1 MGPLLSKFASVR
13 ESILRKAGREPVRRS
28 PSWLKARSG
37 TPPAETLR
45 PDQIEEA
52 EAAIRLLA
60 RLRAP
65 RPQTRLQKLQ
75 QKLRLTEHHLGTI
88 RRPTRPGVI
97 LLAFIALF
105 AAALVGLMATRFVS
119 RGSSPGPVLT
129 ELPPLPPV
137 TRNSV
142 IIAPIAIA
150 LNAIGDIA
158 ERNTPRNFAGKADNP
173 VSQVL
178 QNADIGWS
186 ASRGA
191 IVATGSQD
199 VLSLATP
206 LTGKL
211 NVTGSLSAK
220 ATGAV
225 GDALGSLL
233 GGNAAKQIGSVNI
246 KSLNAN
252 AEIKGNVIITARPK
266 FAAGWHIEP
275 NLGAKVTLG
284 DTSITVAGA
293 RVNVPAQVKPMI
305 DKSVGE
311 QINAM
316 SERIRADQSLLRSA
330 RQQWAK
336 ACRSIPLQAAGNA
349 LPALWLEMRPTRAI
363 AAQPRVDAAAVTMTI
378 GIEAET
384 RITPTQTTPDCP
396 FPDKIS
402 IIPPTAGGVSIGVPI
417 DLPFTE
423 LTKVLESQ
431 LTGRTFPEDGSGP
444 VDVTVKG
451 ATVAAS
457 GDRLLISLLV
467 HAKEKK
473 SFFGFGAEAVVH
485 IWGVPQIDQ
494 AQQTLRLGNVE
505 IAVES
510 EAAFG
515 LLGAAARAAMPHL
528 QRAIYERA
536 SVDLKPFAA
545 NAQNKLADV
554 IADLQK
560 NEDGVR
566 VKADITALRLTD
578 ISFDSKTLRVIAE
591 AAGNISA
598 AVSRLSEF

>member
-1 MGPLLSKFASVR
+1 MDFA
-13 ESILRKAGREPVRRS
+13 
-28 PSWLKARSG
+28 
-37 TPPAETLR
+37 
-45 PDQIEEA
+45 
-52 EAAIRLLA
+52 
-60 RLRAP
+60 
-65 RPQTRLQKLQ
+65 
-75 QKLRLTEHHLGTI
+75 
-88 RRPTRPGVI
+88 
-97 LLAFIALF
+97 
-105 AAALVGLMATRFVS
+105 S
-119 RGSSPGPVLT
+119 RGSSKGPVLT
-129 ELPPLPPV
+129 ELPPLPPAS
-137 TRNSV
+137 RNSV
-142 IIAPIAIA
+142 IIAPIAVA
-150 LNAIGDIA
+150 LSAIGDIA
-158 ERNTPRNFAGKADNP
+158 ERSAPRNFAGRADNP
-173 VSQVL
+173 VSQLL

-211 NVTGSLSAK
+211 NVTGSLSSK

-233 GGNAAKQIGSVNI
+233 GANAAKQIGSVNI

-284 DTSITVAGA
+284 DTSLTVAGA

-305 DKSVGE
+305 DKTVGE
-311 QINAM
+311 QINAV
-316 SERIRADQSLLRSA
+316 SERIRADQSLLRGA
-330 RQQWAK
+330 RQQWTK
-336 ACRSIPLQAAGNA
+336 ACRSMPLQVAGNTA
-349 LPALWLEMRPTRAI
+349 AMPEMWLEMRPTRAI
-363 AAQPRVDAAAVTMTI
+363 AAQPRVDAAAVIMTI

-384 RITPTQTTPDCP
+384 RITPTQTKPDCP

-402 IIPPTAGGVSIGVPI
+402 IIPPTAGGVNIAVPV
-417 DLPFTE
+417 DMPFTD
-423 LTKVLESQ
+423 LTRILETQ

-457 GDRLLISLLV
+457 GERLLISLLV
-467 HAKEKK
+467 RAKEKK
-473 SFFGFGAEAVVH
+473 SLFGFGAEAVVH

-494 AQQTLRLGNVE
+494 AQQTLRMGNIE

-536 SVDLKPFAA
+536 SIDLKPFAA
-545 NAQNKLADV
+545 NAQTKLAEA
-554 IADLQK
+554 IADIQK

-566 VKADITALRLTD
+566 VKADIAGLRLTD

-591 AAGNISA
+591 AAGGISVF
-598 AVSRLSEF
+598 VSRLSEF